1 MKNDDEGFTK
11 EEMQALKEIARS
23 GMILP
28 VILKWLAFL
37 LGIVTSATVI
47 LDHMDKKP

>member
-1 MKNDDEGFTK
+1 MKNEDEDFTK

-28 VILKWLAFL
+28 VILKWVAFF
-37 LGIVTSATVI
+37 LGLITSSLVI
-47 LDHMDKKP
+47 FDHMDKRP